1 MEAARLLK
9 LTFVPAELHT
19 PFPEDFAR
27 AASGATG
34 ATAEDENAEEQEEDV
49 QAALAELMPSEALAA
64 KAGYDD
70 GETGCEVQGRL
81 RRSSD
86 VGVAIANAG
95 LTGVE
100 HGS

>member
-34 ATAEDENAEEQEEDV
+34 ATAEDENAEKEEDV

-70 GETGCEVQGRL
+70 GETSAFRL
-81 RRSSD
+81 SSTD